1 MTPDKDWNVVFEYSR
16 AQAIADGVLVDVT
29 EQAKQIGFKIHTVIT
44 GTIFHRYVEPPAGLD
59 GSFGQSV
66 TGRLHDVLTL
76 ALFAARRA
84 VNTDRVTFKV
94 DFLMAPGRKET
105 IEAIAHIGP
114 GDNYEPCLTIMLA
127 EDD

>member
-1 MTPDKDWNVVFEYSR
+1 MGNDEDWNVVYSYSR
-16 AQAIADGVLVDVT
+16 AQAIADGVLVDITDAARV
-29 EQAKQIGFKIHTVIT
+29 AGFKVPTVLT
-44 GTIFHRYVEPPAGLD
+44 ATLYHGYVVPPAGLD
-59 GSFGQSV
+59 GCFGQSV
-66 TGRLHDVLTL
+66 AGRLHDVLTL

>member
-29 EQAKQIGFKIHTVIT
+29 EQAKQIGFKIHTVVT
-44 GTIFHRYVEPPAGLD
+44 GTIFHGYVEPPAGLD

-66 TGRLHDVLTL
+66 AGRLHDLLTL

-94 DFLMAPGRKET
+94 DFLMSPGRKET

-114 GDNYEPCLTIMLA
+114 GDNYEPCLTIMMPG
-127 EDD
+127 DD

>member
-44 GTIFHRYVEPPAGLD
+44 GTIFHGYIEPPAGLD

-76 ALFAARRA
+76 ALFAARRS

-94 DFLMAPGRKET
+94 DFLMSPGRKET

-114 GDNYEPCLTIMLA
+114 GDNYEPCLTIMMPG
-127 EDD
+127 DD

>member
-16 AQAIADGVLVDVT
+16 AEAIFDGVLVDVT

-44 GTIFHRYVEPPAGLD
+44 GTIFHGYIEPPAGVD

-94 DFLMAPGRKET
+94 DFLMSPGRQET

-114 GDNYEPCLTIMLA
+114 GDTPAPVLTIMMP